1 MQTLYTKEHVEKLI
15 ELAFL
20 KGQAVATEKSLNRI
34 SKSLENL
41 HDNKQPEDTAYN
53 AVTERKAANTF
64 LSAFC

>member
-1 MQTLYTKEHVEKLI
+1 MPQLYTKEHVEKLI

-20 KGQAVATEKSLNRI
+20 KGQEYATSKMLKSVTI
-34 SKSLENL
+34 AIGDQ
-41 HDNKQPEDTAYN
+41 HDTQPEDTAYN